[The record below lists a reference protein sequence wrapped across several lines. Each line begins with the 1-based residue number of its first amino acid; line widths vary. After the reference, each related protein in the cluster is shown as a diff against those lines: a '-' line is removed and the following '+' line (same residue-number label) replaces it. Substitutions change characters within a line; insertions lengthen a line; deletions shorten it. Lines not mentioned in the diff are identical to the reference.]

1 MKAIQFSRFGPPDVL
16 EVVERPDP
24 EPGQG
29 EVLLRVH
36 AAGVNFFEVLMR
48 ADRYA
53 VTPELPMFPGVEV
66 AGTVERAGPG
76 ADPSLVGARVAV
88 PLFAIGRGSGGYAEF
103 VAVDGGS
110 VVRLPD
116 ALSFAAATGLMVQG
130 LTALHLLGRS
140 PARGKAVLVNAAAG
154 GVGSLLVQLAR
165 RDGAR
170 VVIAA
175 ASSDEKRALALSLG
189 ADHAVD
195 YTTTGWQEDLK
206 RQTGGRGADI
216 IYETVGGEF
225 SRAALDALAPC
236 GELVLAAMGRFGLAA
251 ADIERMLGENQS
263 IKGFSLLPLLT
274 PEGVSSDL
282 AELFDLAA
290 AGKLKVV
297 EGGRFPLNQAVEAHR
312 AIEQRLVAGKV
323 VLVP

>member
-1 MKAIQFSRFGPPDVL
+1 MKAIQFTRFGPPDVL
-16 EVVERPDP
+16 EVVELPVP
-24 EPGQG
+24 EPGPG
-29 EVLLRVH
+29 EVLVRVH

-48 ADRYA
+48 SDHYA
-53 VTPELPMFPGVEV
+53 VTPDLPVFPGVEV

-76 ADPSLVGARVAV
+76 DAPSLIGARVAV

-103 VAVDGGS
+103 VTVERRS

-116 ALSFAAATGLMVQG
+116 GLSYVAAAGLMVQG
-130 LTALHLLGRS
+130 LTGLHLLRRS

-165 RDGAR
+165 RDGAKM
-170 VVIAA
+170 VIAA
-175 ASSDEKRALALSLG
+175 AGSDEKRALARSLG

-195 YTTTGWQEDLK
+195 YTASRWQEDVK

-236 GELVLAAMGRFGLAA
+236 GELVLVAMGRFGLEA

-263 IKGFSLLPLLT
+263 VTGFSLLPLLT
-274 PEGVSSDL
+274 PQVVSDDL

-290 AGKLKVV
+290 AGTLTVV
-297 EGGRFPLNQAVEAHR
+297 EGGCFRLHQAAEAHR
-312 AIEQRLVAGKV
+312 AIEERRVAGKV

>member
-1 MKAIQFSRFGPPDVL
+1 MKAVQFARFGPPEVL
-16 EVVERPDP
+16 EVVELPVP
-24 EPGQG
+24 EPGPG
-29 EVLLRVH
+29 EVLVRVH

-48 ADRYA
+48 ANRYA
-53 VTPELPMFPGVEV
+53 VTPDLPMSPGVEV
-66 AGTVERAGPG
+66 TGTVEQVGPG
-76 ADPSLVGARVAV
+76 ADPSLIGARVAV

-116 ALSFAAATGLMVQG
+116 GLSFAAAAGLMVQG
-130 LTALHLLGRS
+130 LTALHLLRRS

-165 RDGAR
+165 RDGSR

-195 YTTTGWQEDLK
+195 YTTTGWQEDVK
-206 RQTGGRGADI
+206 KQTGGRGADI

-225 SRAALDALAPC
+225 SRVALDALAPC

-251 ADIERMLGENQS
+251 SDIERMLGENQS

-282 AELFDLAA
+282 AELFDLAT
-290 AGKLKVV
+290 AGLLTVV
-297 EGGRFPLNQAVEAHR
+297 EGGRFPLHQAAEAHR
-312 AIEQRLVAGKV
+312 VIEERRVAGKV

>member
-1 MKAIQFSRFGPPDVL
+1 MKAVQFTRFGPPDVL
-16 EVVERPDP
+16 EVVEVPVP
-24 EPGQG
+24 ALGPG
-29 EVLLRVH
+29 EVLVRVH

-48 ADRYA
+48 ANRYA

-66 AGTVERAGPG
+66 AGTVERAGPR
-76 ADPSLVGARVAV
+76 ADPSLIGARVAV

-116 ALSFAAATGLMVQG
+116 ALSFAAAAGLMVQG
-130 LTALHLLGRS
+130 LTALHLLRRS

-170 VVIAA
+170 MVIAA

-195 YTTTGWQEDLK
+195 YTTPGWQEDVK

-216 IYETVGGEF
+216 ICETVGGEF
-225 SRAALDALAPC
+225 SRAAVDALAPC

-251 ADIERMLGENQS
+251 TDIERMLDKNQS
-263 IKGFSLLPLLT
+263 IQGFSLLPLLM
-274 PEGVSSDL
+274 PQGVSGDL

-290 AGKLKVV
+290 AGLLTVV
-297 EGGRFPLNQAVEAHR
+297 EGGRFPLHQAAEAHR
-312 AIEQRLVAGKV
+312 AIEERRVAGKV